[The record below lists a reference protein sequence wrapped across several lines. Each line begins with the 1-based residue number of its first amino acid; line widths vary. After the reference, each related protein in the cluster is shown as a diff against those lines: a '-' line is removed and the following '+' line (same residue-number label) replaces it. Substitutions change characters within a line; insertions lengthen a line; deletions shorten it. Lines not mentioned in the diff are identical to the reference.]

1 MIMFLSL
8 LFLYLVQILILY
20 ILRDEIHIKTHRW
33 IPLTVHVSY
42 ESVSENVIII
52 GLALWAVRIWNILAL
67 KGKYIVSA
75 SFDDR
80 VYFEEQKRLPY
91 KLNKLYLAFKTPY
104 WNLNFHWFS
113 YIYIH
118 VTIKPRFYTLSLTSF
133 KFILHRKVDLGI
145 YCTRQETVYF
155 V

>member
-1 MIMFLSL
+1 MVYYIEMIMFLSL

-91 KLNKLYLAFKTPY
+91 KLNKLYLAYKTPY

-113 YIYIH
+113 DIYML
-118 VTIKPRFYTLSLTSF
+118 PLSLVS
-133 KFILHRKVDLGI
+133 ILSV
-145 YCTRQETVYF
+145 
-155 V
+155 

>member
-52 GLALWAVRIWNILAL
+52 GLTLWAVRIWNILAL

-133 KFILHRKVDLGI
+133 KFILHRKVDFGI

>member
-91 KLNKLYLAFKTPY
+91 KLNKLYLAYKTPY
-104 WNLNFHWFS
+104 WKFS
-113 YIYIH
+113 LIFIYIH
-118 VTIKPRFYTLSLTSF
+118 VTIKPCFYTLSLTSF
-133 KFILHRKVDLGI
+133 KFILHRKVDFGI